1 MITRV
6 ISIEDA
12 SRQAAEIKQ
21 AARLLRAGKLVA
33 FPTETVYGLG
43 ADGTNEDAVRRIFAA
58 KGRPET
64 KPISLLIPNASAM
77 DRYCVDIPPAAY
89 LLAERFWPG
98 PLTLVL
104 KKRDCV
110 PAVVA
115 AGGKTVGLRCP
126 DHPVALALL
135 REASVPL
142 ATPSANRS
150 GNRPAVD
157 AEQVR
162 KELGGRIDIILNG
175 GTCPLG
181 IASTVLDL
189 TQSPPKIL
197 RLGGISR
204 EQLQTVIGEVEE

>member
-1 MITRV
+1 
-6 ISIEDA
+6 
-12 SRQAAEIKQ
+12 
-21 AARLLRAGKLVA
+21 
-33 FPTETVYGLG
+33 
-43 ADGTNEDAVRRIFAA
+43 
-58 KGRPET
+58 
-64 KPISLLIPNASAM
+64 
-77 DRYCVDIPPAAY
+77 
-89 LLAERFWPG
+89 
-98 PLTLVL
+98 VL

-135 REASVPL
+135 RAASVPL

-197 RLGGISR
+197 RLAASPESSCR
-204 EQLQTVIGEVEE
+204 P